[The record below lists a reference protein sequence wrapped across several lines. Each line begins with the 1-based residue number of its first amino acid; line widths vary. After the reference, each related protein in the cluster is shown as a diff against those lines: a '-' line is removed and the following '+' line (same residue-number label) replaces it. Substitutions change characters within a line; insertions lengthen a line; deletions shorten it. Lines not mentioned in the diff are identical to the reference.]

1 MRAKYVEDMQL
12 FQRASLLAAAILA
25 ITRRMHNHHGLR
37 SQLNDSATSIAAN
50 IAEGFSQPTDRAFAR
65 YLAIAAGSA
74 EEVRVHLRTAELQ
87 GIVTHEPAAELMKEA
102 REIAN
107 MLRGFIRYLH
117 RCDRRDRLTR
127 LD

>member
-12 FQRASLLAAAILA
+12 FQRASRLAAAILA
-25 ITRRMHNHHGLR
+25 ITRRVLDHQGLR

-65 YLAIAAGSA
+65 YVAIAAGSA

-87 GIVTHEPAAELMKEA
+87 GIIAHEAAAALMQEA

>member
-1 MRAKYVEDMQL
+1 MKAKYVEDMQL
-12 FQRASLLAAAILA
+12 FQRASRLAAAILA
-25 ITRRMHNHHGLR
+25 ITRRVHDHQGLR
-37 SQLNDSATSIAAN
+37 TQLDDSATSIAAN

-74 EEVRVHLRTAELQ
+74 EEVRVHLLTAEFQ
-87 GIVTHEPAAELMKEA
+87 GIVTPEAAGELMQEA

-117 RCDRRDRLTR
+117 RCDRKDRLTR